1 MWQNK
6 TIKSRYTIKNKAKY
20 MGDYHNVTAR
30 SSWERSAFNWCETN
44 PNVVKWASENIS
56 IPYVNPVDK
65 KTHKY
70 IMDLMIWW
78 KDGRISIVE
87 IKPKYQTKPP
97 ATQMRKTKKYIQE
110 AYEYIKNES
119 KWKSAKRLAEVRG
132 WQFEI
137 WTEDVMKSKGI
148 RII

>member
-6 TIKSRYTIKNKAKY
+6 SLKSRYVVKNKQKY
-20 MGDYHNVTAR
+20 IGDHTSVTAR
-30 SSWERSAFNWCETN
+30 SSWERAAFIWCENN
-44 PNVVKWASENIS
+44 PNVIRWASENVE

-78 KDGRISIVE
+78 ADGSISIIE

-97 ATQMRKTKKYIQE
+97 TGTRRTKKYIQE
-110 AYEYIKNES
+110 AFEYVKNES
-119 KWKSAKRLAEVRG
+119 KWKSARRLAQARG
-132 WQFEI
+132 WKFEI
-137 WTEDVMKSKGI
+137 WTEEVLKGKGVK
-148 RII
+148 II